1 MKRLAC
7 SRPMI
12 AILAVAC
19 VLAWT
24 AAFTAP
30 DSDLHVSFIDVGE
43 GDAILIRSASYKV
56 LVDGGP
62 SPQGVTGFLG
72 QDLPFWDRRIDLV
85 ISTHPHADHLAGL
98 LDVARRYEVGAVLAS
113 PYEIESGVYRQWRA
127 LIQSQGI
134 SYVTARA
141 GQEVRLGSRAT
152 MEVLYPGDRSL
163 TGTVS
168 DPNNNSVV
176 FRLVSG
182 SFTALFAGDIEMA
195 AENDL
200 LSRKLNMSSVVLKVP
215 HQGAATSLAQGF
227 LDSVQPR
234 IAVIST
240 GKDNP
245 YGHPAPE
252 TLAKLA
258 GIQVYRTDLDG
269 TVEIQTDGRT
279 YSVKTNPGKASGRLD

>member
-1 MKRLAC
+1 MRRLAC

-19 VLAWT
+19 VLAW
-24 AAFTAP
+24 AAALSAP

-43 GDAILIRSASYKV
+43 GDAILIRSGSYKV

-62 SPQGVTGFLG
+62 SPQAVTGFLG
-72 QDLPFWDRRIDLV
+72 HELPFWDRRIDLV
-85 ISTHPHADHLAGL
+85 ISTHPHEDHIAGL
-98 LDVARRYEVGAVLAS
+98 LDVAQRYEVGAVLAS
-113 PYEIESGVYRQWRA
+113 PYEIETVVYRQWRA
-127 LIQSQGI
+127 LVQSQGI
-134 SYVTARA
+134 SYVTARE

-152 MEVLYPGDRSL
+152 LDVLYPGDRPI
-163 TGTVS
+163 TGTAS

-182 SFTALFAGDIEMA
+182 SFTALFAGDIELA

-200 LSRKLNMSSVVLKVP
+200 LSRHLNMSSLVLKVP

-240 GKDNP
+240 GKNNP

-252 TLAKLA
+252 TLARLA
-258 GIQVYRTDLDG
+258 GAQVYRTDLDG
-269 TVEIQTDGRT
+269 TVEIETDGQK
-279 YSVKTNPGKASGRLD
+279 YSVKTNPGGRSGK